1 MISDFLKLS
10 HMATATAAQIKL
22 WKQQFGKVFQF
33 QVKVSK
39 EETATGYFKAPDLD
53 TILAMAEFL
62 ESDKKKSLMILY
74 NNTKVHVDD
83 IVDTNDQ
90 VRFAMIQQIKNLW
103 KNYAV
108 SVKEI

>member
-1 MISDFLKLS
+1 
-10 HMATATAAQIKL
+10 MATATQTQINQ
-22 WKQQFGKVFQF
+22 WKKQFGRIYQF
-33 QVKVSK
+33 DVKVSK

-62 ESDKKKSLMILY
+62 NEDKKKSLMILY

-83 IVDTNDQ
+83 IVETNDQ